1 MAKVI
6 DTKKACAIYPLKLS
20 QPMGA
25 AYCFLGINKSIPIL
39 HGSQGCA
46 AFAKTFLTRH
56 FREPIPMQ
64 TTALSEIATVIGGD
78 SNIHEAIKNVIDK
91 NNPQIIGLISTGVSE
106 TRGDDVVGSLKRLKG
121 SFPEYDNKSIVYVS
135 TPDYVDSFEI
145 GYEKA
150 LLEIVK
156 ALVKPPH
163 RKHRDRVNIFVS
175 YMLTAGDI
183 EEIRDMLK
191 DFELDVIVIPDFSK
205 SIGLMS
211 DFSSITVGGTTL
223 EEIEDLAGSSFSIAI
238 GYSAKS
244 AAEYLEKNYNVPMF
258 YFESLLGLK
267 ATDEFYELLIKL
279 TGREP
284 SDKYKRYRSRLL
296 DTMADGQFYS
306 SGKNVA
312 IGLSPDLLSSVV
324 FFLKEELGIN
334 IQYATSPIHTP
345 SLDLLSIEKIHIGD
359 LEDIKLNISHV
370 DMIISNTNGQHIAK
384 FFKVPLLRLG
394 IPIFDRIG
402 HFFKTYVGYKGTL
415 EFLCELTNLF
425 LEHDEEKSYEVPEF
439 IKKIKEQEVL

>member
-6 DTKKACAIYPLKLS
+6 DTKKSCAVYPLKLS

-25 AYCFLGINKSIPIL
+25 AYCFLGIDKSMPIM

-91 NNPQIIGLISTGVSE
+91 NNPNVVGLVSTGVSE
-106 TRGDDVVGSLKRLKG
+106 TRGDDIIGSLKRFK
-121 SFPEYDNKSIVYVS
+121 SNFPDYADKKIVYVS
-135 TPDYVDSFEI
+135 TPDYLGSFET

-150 LLEIVK
+150 LLEVVK
-156 ALVKPPH
+156 ALVEPPR
-163 RKHRDRVNIFVS
+163 RKYRDKVNIFVS
-175 YMLTAGDI
+175 YALTAGDI
-183 EEIRDMLK
+183 EEIKDMLK
-191 DFELDVIVIPDFSK
+191 DFELDAVVIPDFSR

-211 DFSSITVGGTTL
+211 DFSPITIGGTTL
-223 EEIEDLAGSSFSIAI
+223 EEIQGLASSSFSIAI
-238 GYSAKS
+238 GYSSKA
-244 AAEYLEKNYNVPMF
+244 AAEYLEKEYNVPMF

-267 ATDEFYELLIKL
+267 STDEFYELLIKL

-296 DTMADGQFYS
+296 DTMADGQFYF
-306 SGKNVA
+306 SGKSVA
-312 IGLSPDLLSSVV
+312 LGLGPDLLTSLVL
-324 FFLKEELGIN
+324 FLKEELGLN
-334 IQYATSPIHTP
+334 IEYAVSPVHTP
-345 SLDLLSIEKIHIGD
+345 NLDLLPIDTVYIGD
-359 LEDIKLNISHV
+359 LEDIKLNAKHV

-384 FFKVPLLRLG
+384 YFKVPLLRIG
-394 IPIFDRIG
+394 IPIFDRVG
-402 HFFKTYVGYKGTL
+402 HFFRTYVGYKGTL

-439 IKKIKEQEVL
+439 AKQMKEEIL